1 MTLPQDAIDTLLGPL
16 VTRLAPLY
24 RAGQL
29 PRDTPDF
36 WAARAAEQFPLP
48 GGHLDR
54 GILSIYLMNLVALA
68 PGEGTFLGAGLLHA
82 YLEGTAVEVMAN
94 SDNVIRGGLTPKHVD
109 VPELLRVVTFEPAV
123 PARLSSHDA
132 GPDVRRYQAP
142 VPEFALARAALAAG
156 RRLDL
161 PAPVGPQIL
170 IVLGGAMDLEWAG
183 GALALA
189 RGAAVF
195 VPPGLDIGLAARE
208 PGSVFMASVPA
219 DA

>member
-1 MTLPQDAIDTLLGPL
+1 
-16 VTRLAPLY
+16 
-24 RAGQL
+24 
-29 PRDTPDF
+29 
-36 WAARAAEQFPLP
+36 
-48 GGHLDR
+48 
-54 GILSIYLMNLVALA
+54 MNLVSLA

-109 VPELLRVVTFEPAV
+109 VPELLRVVTFEPV
-123 PARLSSHDA
+123 DPARLSSDEA
-132 GPDVRRYQAP
+132 GPGVRRYQAP
-142 VPEFALARAALAAG
+142 VPEFALARAELVAG

-170 IVLGGAMDLEWAG
+170 IVLGGAMDLEWPG
-183 GALALA
+183 GALALS
-189 RGAAVF
+189 RGSAVF
-195 VPPGLDIGLAARE
+195 VPPGLRIVLAVRE